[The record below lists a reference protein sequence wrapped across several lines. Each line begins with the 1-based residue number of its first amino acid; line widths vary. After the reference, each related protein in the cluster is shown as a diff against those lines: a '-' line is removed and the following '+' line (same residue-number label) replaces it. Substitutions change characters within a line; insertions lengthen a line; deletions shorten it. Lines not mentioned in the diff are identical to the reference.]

1 MQVRSLGWEDPLEE
15 EMATHSSILAW
26 KTPRAEEP
34 GRLQFMGSQRLGHDW
49 ACTHA
54 GRAISSRP
62 SVHVQLQLATEYAH
76 VPPCTWTDM
85 DSKCPRSGIS
95 GTQREETTC
104 PKPGPPAS
112 SPPGSPQPP
121 RSYYSAEWESPAA
134 PVWLTPTGFSSFP
147 LSFREPQLLVSLLP
161 FICIRGSITPW
172 AESPLSSRLD
182 QTCK

>member
-104 PKPGPPAS
+104 PKPGHQQALPLVLL
-112 SPPGSPQPP
+112 SPLAAITVLSGKAQLPQFD
-121 RSYYSAEWESPAA
+121 SHLQAFLHSHSH
-134 PVWLTPTGFSSFP
+134 FC
-147 LSFREPQLLVSLLP
+147 EPQLLVSLLP